1 MQGINGIL
9 HKKKIKIL
17 HFIFVSLSSSNCTII
32 SSPTYLLINY
42 FRITLPPL
50 PPRIKNGLLPSTNKR
65 SLSYQ
70 LAVSYKA
77 CPPHVERVQKVK
89 LVKKSPLIPVLL
101 YG

>member
-42 FRITLPPL
+42 FRITLPP
-50 PPRIKNGLLPSTNKR
+50 PPEPGGSINPLGTSI
-65 SLSYQ
+65 
-70 LAVSYKA
+70 
-77 CPPHVERVQKVK
+77 ERNA
-89 LVKKSPLIPVLL
+89 S
-101 YG
+101 